1 MKIREMV
8 TKIIEMENVPTYFN
22 DSKTFSAI
30 TYLKPTSNETRGL
43 YLPDCDSSE
52 ALEYCE
58 SSMPDGFRRIKKMI
72 YTKCDFDD
80 ISFSVFSILH
90 ELGHWIQYKDF
101 IDIGHTD
108 PDFISTYELQRAILY
123 TQRNNEYKKCK
134 SKQDVINLNTK
145 YDTLYAELPTEKYA
159 DDFALKRLLEH
170 VTIFKQD

>member
-22 DSKTFSAI
+22 DSKTFLAI

-90 ELGHWIQYKDF
+90 ELGHWM
-101 IDIGHTD
+101 
-108 PDFISTYELQRAILY
+108 SCSELFYIRKEITSIKSVKVNKILL
-123 TQRNNEYKKCK
+123 
-134 SKQDVINLNTK
+134 I
-145 YDTLYAELPTEKYA
+145 
-159 DDFALKRLLEH
+159 
-170 VTIFKQD
+170 

>member
-1 MKIREMV
+1 
-8 TKIIEMENVPTYFN
+8 
-22 DSKTFSAI
+22 
-30 TYLKPTSNETRGL
+30 
-43 YLPDCDSSE
+43 
-52 ALEYCE
+52 
-58 SSMPDGFRRIKKMI
+58 MPDGFRRIKKMI

-90 ELGHWIQYKDF
+90 ELGHCIQYKDF
-101 IDIGHTD
+101 IDKGHTD